1 MPTSIHCQVLVAG
14 GGPSGL
20 AAGLALAE
28 QGSAV
33 LVADPSGG
41 KAALNRCEMLPV
53 SAEEI
58 LTRLGLAEVLAEAV
72 DLNGVISLWGTKA
85 PIDHGAASPGISHFG
100 WSIDRARLDRAMRD
114 LAIRRN
120 VAILNA
126 RVRDVGGQ
134 PGKWCVKAGRAEIT
148 AEMLIDATGRPV
160 AVARKLGAKTVFGP
174 RMVAWTWST
183 DQDVPRNLL
192 AEARPDGWAY
202 SLPRPGGGGSIGYLT
217 SRRTKRDPAPPS
229 KPEIAQYS
237 LVKGMPNADGIRAVD
252 ARSVR
257 LDPMMGKGWLA
268 TGDAAAAFDP
278 VSSQGLYNALS
289 CGFFA
294 GKAVADE
301 LSGSKDA
308 VAVYTEVF
316 ARTAKR
322 THRMIPLQYAVQPYD
337 TPFWR
342 ALTAKH
348 SRNASDKQPALE
360 LMQ

>member
-1 MPTSIHCQVLVAG
+1 
-14 GGPSGL
+14 
-20 AAGLALAE
+20 
-28 QGSAV
+28 
-33 LVADPSGG
+33 
-41 KAALNRCEMLPV
+41 
-53 SAEEI
+53 
-58 LTRLGLAEVLAEAV
+58 
-72 DLNGVISLWGTKA
+72 
-85 PIDHGAASPGISHFG
+85 
-100 WSIDRARLDRAMRD
+100 
-114 LAIRRN
+114 
-120 VAILNA
+120 
-126 RVRDVGGQ
+126 
-134 PGKWCVKAGRAEIT
+134 
-148 AEMLIDATGRPV
+148 
-160 AVARKLGAKTVFGP
+160 
-174 RMVAWTWST
+174 
-183 DQDVPRNLL
+183 
-192 AEARPDGWAY
+192 
-202 SLPRPGGGGSIGYLT
+202 
-217 SRRTKRDPAPPS
+217 
-229 KPEIAQYS
+229 
-237 LVKGMPNADGIRAVD
+237 MPNADGIRAVD